1 MGSMEPGNKKVE
13 GDGNSADSEFCAK
26 MESQM
31 EEQMLA
37 AFKGKKLFKEA
48 AETRHD
54 FFKAAK
60 KAKVPGCIAED
71 PSKTVV
77 VTFK

>member
-1 MGSMEPGNKKVE
+1 MDYNKILSHPE
-13 GDGNSADSEFCAK
+13 
-26 MESQM
+26 
-31 EEQMLA
+31 
-37 AFKGKKLFKEA
+37 GKKLFKEA

-54 FFKAAK
+54 FIKAAN

-77 VTFK
+77 VTFE